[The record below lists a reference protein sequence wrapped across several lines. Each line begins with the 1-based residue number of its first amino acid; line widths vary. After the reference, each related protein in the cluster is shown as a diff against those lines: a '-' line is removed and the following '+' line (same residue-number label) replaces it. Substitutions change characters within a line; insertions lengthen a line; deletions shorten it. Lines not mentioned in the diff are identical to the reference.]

1 MKSIGQN
8 KLLMGEPIE
17 PKILKKVD
25 QNEPFMDEPIKNYKI
40 FFMNSAILK
49 IHLISMV
56 KIKK

>member
-1 MKSIGQN
+1 
-8 KLLMGEPIE
+8 MGEPIE